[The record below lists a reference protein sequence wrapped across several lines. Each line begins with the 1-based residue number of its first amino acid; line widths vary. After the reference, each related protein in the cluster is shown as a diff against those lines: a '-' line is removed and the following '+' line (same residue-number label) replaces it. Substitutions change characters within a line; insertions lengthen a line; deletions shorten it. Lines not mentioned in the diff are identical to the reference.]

1 MGIRTSGL
9 IINMLKNKL
18 IATVILLLLAGY
30 LPASGILGPA
40 FGQRPDQGLGQ
51 GQGPGHGQGRRHGQQ
66 SPADKAHPNI
76 YNAPLPKDVNGYSWQ
91 RQDLEGKIVILN
103 FWATWCAPCL
113 RIIPDA
119 RDLYESHSRRD
130 LLLLGVNLDTGGNR
144 SLRRWLKLNRHNVTW
159 PQLFNRGGIN
169 GTLPRAYEI
178 KDVPAI
184 LIFDR
189 QGNLA
194 YRCNSASC
202 TREAV
207 RRLMKNNQ

>member
-1 MGIRTSGL
+1 MEKKAVRPHQEMI
-9 IINMLKNKL
+9 KNKL
-18 IATVILLLLAGY
+18 IATVILLLLSGY
-30 LPASGILGPA
+30 LPASGIQGQA
-40 FGQRPDQGLGQ
+40 FGQRP

-66 SPADKAHPNI
+66 IPSEKADPNI
-76 YNAPLPKDVNGYSWQ
+76 YNAPLPNDINGYSWQ
-91 RQDLEGKIVILN
+91 RRDLEGKIVVLN

-113 RIIPDA
+113 NLIPKA
-119 RDLYESHSRRD
+119 KELYESHSRSD

-159 PQLFNRGGIN
+159 PQLFNRGGFN
-169 GTLPRAYEI
+169 GALPRAYKI

-207 RRLMKNNQ
+207 RRLMDEE

>member
-1 MGIRTSGL
+1 
-9 IINMLKNKL
+9 MLKNKL
-18 IATVILLLLAGY
+18 ITTVILILLAGY
-30 LPASGILGPA
+30 LPATGIHGPA
-40 FGQRPDQGLGQ
+40 FGQRPDHGLGQ
-51 GQGPGHGQGRRHGQQ
+51 GPGPGQGQGRRHRQQ
-66 SPADKAHPNI
+66 SPTETADPNI

-91 RQDLEGKIVILN
+91 RQDLEGKIVVLN

-113 RIIPDA
+113 RLIPDA
-119 RDLYESHSRRD
+119 KDLYESHSRRD

-159 PQLFNRGGIN
+159 PQLFNRGGFN
-169 GTLPRAYEI
+169 GALPRTYKI
-178 KDVPAI
+178 KDVPAV

-194 YRCNSASC
+194 YRCNSAPC

-207 RRLMKNNQ
+207 RRLIDKDQ